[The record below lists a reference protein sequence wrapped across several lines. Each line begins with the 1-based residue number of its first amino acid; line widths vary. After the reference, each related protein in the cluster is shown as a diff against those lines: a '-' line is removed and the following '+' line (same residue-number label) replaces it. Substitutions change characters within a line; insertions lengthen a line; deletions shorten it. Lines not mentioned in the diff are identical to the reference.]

1 MITLAALGRMHRGRD
16 QPRAEFRRTMTVVLA
31 FEMKKKRMELR
42 DTEKIR
48 GLHDLEMD
56 YEGGGKVVKN

>member
-1 MITLAALGRMHRGRD
+1 MMA
-16 QPRAEFRRTMTVVLA
+16 VVLA

-56 YEGGGKVVKN
+56 YEGGCKVVKN

>member
-1 MITLAALGRMHRGRD
+1 MHRGRD

-56 YEGGGKVVKN
+56 YEGGCKVVKN

>member
-1 MITLAALGRMHRGRD
+1 MHRGRD
-16 QPRAEFRRTMTVVLA
+16 QPGAEFRRMMTVVLA